1 MSLSTRSG
9 TGPPDGGRPAL
20 SGAVR
25 GALRS
30 PVAVGLLGALALALA
45 LELAVSSGAVM
56 ELVVPRPSD
65 AVLAFAPVQ
74 AEMDLFGN
82 FLVTLGM
89 TAAATGL
96 AISVGVPFGYF
107 LYRSSRY
114 GLAYQGWLAAAFAA
128 PTVLL
133 YPLFLVVFGRTH
145 MTLIAMGFI
154 PGAIPIVIQTR
165 QGLLGV
171 PRTLVNVG
179 RSFNLSERG
188 MFWKIQLPSAVP
200 TIFTGIRIGVM
211 YTLVNIVAVEYLVD
225 FGGLGRIVSEMYFR
239 FDTPGTYASI
249 LSVVMVSVLFYWGFG
264 RLERWLRPA

>member
-1 MSLSTRSG
+1 MKGL
-9 TGPPDGGRPAL
+9 A
-20 SGAVR
+20 
-25 GALRS
+25 RS
-30 PVAVGLLGALALALA
+30 PVLAGLLGVLALALV
-45 LELAVSSGAVM
+45 LELAVSQGLVM
-56 ELVVPRPSD
+56 ELIVPRPSD
-65 AVLAFAPVQ
+65 AVLAFPPVH

-96 AISVGVPFGYF
+96 AIVVGVPFGYF
-107 LYRSSRY
+107 LYRSARY
-114 GLAYQGWLAAAFAA
+114 GLAYEGWLAAAFAA
-128 PTVLL
+128 PTILL

-154 PGAIPIVIQTR
+154 PGSIPIIIQTR

-171 PRTLVNVG
+171 SRTLVNVG
-179 RSFNLSERG
+179 RSFNISDRE

-211 YTLVNIVAVEYLVD
+211 YTLVNIVAIEYLVD

-249 LSVVMVSVLFYWGFG
+249 LSVILVSVFFYWGFG
-264 RLERWLRPA
+264 RIEKWLRPV